1 MFHVKHIPVAPFDVS
16 RETWEALKA
25 DIQRKACAFQEYGE
39 VLLMWNERVNVVSRG
54 MNIIEF
60 EKHQM
65 HSLMCALS
73 PVFQSHSR
81 FVDIG
86 SGGGLPGIP
95 LAMAFPDK
103 EFLLVDIIEKKCIVL
118 KELVRTFHLK
128 NVRVECAD
136 IKKLSVAEDQVILS
150 KHAFKLGDFSKAMSA
165 QPWKHA
171 LFLKGKDFMWELEDV
186 SEPMS
191 VNFTDLDT
199 LETDGFYEEKCLVE
213 LNRKTK

>member
-16 RETWEALKA
+16 RETWDALKA
-25 DIQRKACAFQEYGE
+25 EVHRKACAFQEYGE

-54 MNIIEF
+54 MNIVEF

-73 PVFQSHSR
+73 PAFHAHSR
-81 FVDIG
+81 FIDIG

-95 LAMAFPDK
+95 LAMAFPEK

-118 KELVRTFHLK
+118 KELVRTFQLK

-136 IKKLSVAEDQVILS
+136 IRKLKVEEDQVILS
-150 KHAFKLGDFSKAMSA
+150 KHAFKFGEFSKAMSA
-165 QPWKHA
+165 QPWTHA

-186 SEPMS
+186 DEPWS
-191 VNFTDLDT
+191 VRFTDLDA
-199 LETDGFYEEKCLVE
+199 LDADGFYEDKCLVE
-213 LNRKTK
+213 LTHSAS

>member
-1 MFHVKHIPVAPFDVS
+1 MFHVKHIPVGPLNVS
-16 RETWEALKA
+16 RETWESLKA

-54 MNIIEF
+54 MNIVEF

-95 LAMAFPDK
+95 LAMAFPEK
-103 EFLLVDIIEKKCIVL
+103 EFLLVDIIEKKTIVL

-136 IKKLSVAEDQVILS
+136 IKKLAVESDQVILS
-150 KHAFKLGDFSKAMSA
+150 KHAFKLGEFSKAMSA

-171 LFLKGKDFMWELEDV
+171 LFLKGKDFMWELEEV
-186 SEPMS
+186 SDAWT
-191 VNFTDLDT
+191 VNFADLDK
-199 LETDGFYEEKCLVE
+199 LDTDGFYEDKCLVE
-213 LNRKTK
+213 LTRVES